1 VGGAARQDI
10 GVDFDASDTFG
21 FVEDTWFL
29 LAVLALAVAAYALER
44 VRGSRTQPE
53 TQVAPDPPGRP
64 GGRNPIE
71 PGLAALALLFGALLF
86 AASLEEG
93 GRTGWPGL
101 VAGVACALLGYLA
114 VAALFARARRR
125 LEDATLL
132 EVFADGTSLLLAVL
146 TIAAPPLGYAMLV
159 AFVFLLVRAGAE
171 RGKKFEGLRILR

>member
-1 VGGAARQDI
+1 MGGAARQDI

-29 LAVLALAVAAYALER
+29 LAVLGLAVAAYALER
-44 VRGSRTQPE
+44 VRGSRTVPE
-53 TQVAPDPPGRP
+53 RQVEPDPPGRA

-71 PGLAALALLFGALLF
+71 PGLAALALLFGAVLF

-93 GRTGWPGL
+93 GRVGWPGL

-114 VAALFARARRR
+114 VAALFSRARRR

-132 EVFADGTSLLLAVL
+132 EVFADGVSLLVAIL
-146 TIAAPPLGYAMLV
+146 TIALPPLGYAVLV
-159 AFVFLLVRAGAE
+159 AFLVLLVRAGGE
-171 RGKKFEGLRILR
+171 RGKKYEGLRILR